1 MLGIEWLQTLGLVT
15 SDFSTPCITFH
26 HQGQPIT
33 LMGQLFPTSQLASP
47 TQLAQIPYMDAIS
60 FVYLLCF
67 QPSSLTA
74 HTTPLHP
81 LFLPSNIP
89 QPFQD
94 LLIQRSSLFVEPKG
108 PPPPCPHNHYIPFIS
123 HSSPVTSK
131 PYYYPHAHK
140 EVMGKLIQDMLQE
153 GFI

>member
-1 MLGIEWLQTLGLVT
+1 
-15 SDFSTPCITFH
+15 
-26 HQGQPIT
+26 
-33 LMGQLFPTSQLASP
+33 MGQLFPTSQLASP

-131 PYYYPHAHK
+131 PYYYHYQYHICHCHNRLPTPPSPSSILLPPPPLPSILLPPPPSMQLPLASS
-140 EVMGKLIQDMLQE
+140 LLSPPP
-153 GFI
+153 